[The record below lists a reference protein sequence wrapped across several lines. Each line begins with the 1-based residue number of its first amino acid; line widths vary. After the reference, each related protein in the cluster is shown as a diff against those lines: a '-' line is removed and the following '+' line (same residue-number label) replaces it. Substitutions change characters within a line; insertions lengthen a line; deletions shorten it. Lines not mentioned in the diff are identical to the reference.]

1 MKNKVSIAIFALI
14 GIFLFTGC
22 GKEVK
27 QSSAS
32 NSAGTSA
39 AAFAQLERDY
49 SAKLGIYALD
59 TQTNKEVKDDNN

>member
-22 GKEVK
+22 GKDVK

-32 NSAGTSA
+32 NSASVA
-39 AAFAQLERDY
+39 DAAFTKLERDY
-49 SAKLGIYALD
+49 SAKLGVYALD
-59 TQTNKEVKDDNN
+59 TETDKEVM